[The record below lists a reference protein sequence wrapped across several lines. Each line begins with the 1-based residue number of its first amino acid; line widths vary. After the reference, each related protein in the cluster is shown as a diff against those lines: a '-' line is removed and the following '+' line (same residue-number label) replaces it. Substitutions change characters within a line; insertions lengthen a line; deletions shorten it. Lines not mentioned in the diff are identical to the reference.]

1 MTFSSFSNRRRA
13 VIGRRAVVIPL
24 LSAALIT
31 LGVPEG
37 AAAQTRSGA
46 LLPAQATD
54 PFRGG
59 VPDLTPTADV
69 VTVSI
74 ADAIRRALTH
84 NLGVRLAGDAVDQAR
99 SDHATA
105 LADLLPNVTGSISE
119 TRRKTNLEAFGFP
132 LGPTFPRVVGP
143 YNVFDARVFAS
154 QSLLDLV
161 AINDMRA
168 ESHRLSAARHSFRG
182 ARETVVLV
190 TANLYLQT
198 LAASARA
205 DSARAQVDTA
215 QALYAQAQDLRQS
228 GIVAGLDVVRAET
241 RLMGDR
247 QRAIA
252 AANDYEKMK
261 LQLARVMGLAI
272 GQEYR
277 LTTDVPEVPVP
288 QMTIEEALAR
298 AYRDRPDYLAAQER
312 VRAAESARRS
322 AGAEYLPTVRLT
334 ADYGTIGL
342 EVGNALPTF
351 SVAGAV
357 DVPIF
362 RGGRTQARVGEADA
376 ELRSRRAEAEDMRAA
391 IYIDVRSAFL
401 DLRAGEA
408 ELAAATRGRELADLQ
423 LTQSRDRFTAGVADN
438 VEVIQAQ
445 EAVARA
451 AEQFIAAQY
460 QFSVAKAL
468 LARSLGAGE
477 DAVAKYLGGL
487 P

>member
-1 MTFSSFSNRRRA
+1 MTFPFSPFQLNHAGRRA
-13 VIGRRAVVIPL
+13 VIAGWL
-24 LSAALIT
+24 LTSAAFMLAF
-31 LGVPEG
+31 PDR
-37 AAAQTRSGA
+37 AAAQSRSGT
-46 LLPAQATD
+46 LLSPAAD

-59 VPDLTPTADV
+59 VPDPAPTAGA
-69 VTVSI
+69 VTIPI
-74 ADAIRRALTH
+74 ADAIRRALAH
-84 NLGVRLAGDAVDQAR
+84 NLGVRLAEDAVSQAQSNR
-99 SDHATA
+99 ATA
-105 LADLLPNVTGSISE
+105 RAALLPDVNGSISE

-143 YNVFDARVFAS
+143 FNVFDARVFAS

-161 AINDMRA
+161 AINDARA
-168 ESHRLSAARHSFRG
+168 ETHLVSAARYSFRG

-190 TANLYLQT
+190 AANLYLQT

-247 QRAIA
+247 QRAIV

-272 GQEYR
+272 GQEFV
-277 LTTDVPEVPVP
+277 LTNDVPEVPVP
-288 QMTIEEALAR
+288 DMTLDEALTR

-312 VRAAESARRS
+312 VKAAESARRAAS
-322 AGAEYLPTVRLT
+322 AEYLPSVHLT

-342 EVGNALPTF
+342 QVSSALPTF

-357 DVPIF
+357 DVPLF
-362 RGGRTQARVGEADA
+362 RGGRTQARVSEADA
-376 ELRSRRAEAEDMRAA
+376 QLRTRKAEAEDLRAG
-391 IYIDVRSAFL
+391 IYNDVRSAFL

-423 LTQSRDRFTAGVADN
+423 LTQSRDRFAAGVADN

-451 AEQFIAAQY
+451 AEQYIAAQY
-460 QFSVAKAL
+460 DYSVAKAL

-477 DAVAKYLGGL
+477 DAVEKYLGGL